1 VTAALGAWW
10 ARLRERAARAP
21 VRVVA
26 RVALGHGHGVALL
39 EVEGGR
45 RVLVGL
51 SPQGIARLASWRA
64 ASPAGEGGAGER
76 GER

>member
-1 VTAALGAWW
+1 MASMRAWW

-21 VRVVA
+21 IRVVA
-26 RVALGHGHGVALL
+26 RAALGHGHGVALL

-51 SPQGIARLASWRA
+51 SPQGIARLASWR
-64 ASPAGEGGAGER
+64 SPAGVGDESGEEGA
-76 GER
+76 